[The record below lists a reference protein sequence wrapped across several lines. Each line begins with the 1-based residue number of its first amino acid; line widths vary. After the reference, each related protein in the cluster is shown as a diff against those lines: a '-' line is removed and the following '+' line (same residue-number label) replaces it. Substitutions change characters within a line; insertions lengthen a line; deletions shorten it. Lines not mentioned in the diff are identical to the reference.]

1 MNIIHTLFKSLYYTY
16 VCVSWVLMMVALIAK
31 EIIMI
36 IVMITD
42 VVLAHSHIIVIV
54 IELLVLCTHIV
65 TL

>member
-1 MNIIHTLFKSLYYTY
+1 
-16 VCVSWVLMMVALIAK
+16 MMVALIAK